1 MAGKI
6 YAIKEGNDPL
16 TKKKVQNIMVNSWD
30 ECLKYVKGIKG
41 AKYKSFKTKK
51 EAEEYFGKK
60 TSLKKSD
67 NSYPKDCLHIY
78 VDGSYNVNSNKYSYG
93 LVAVLQDTIVYIE
106 GNSFECDGKNSNRQI
121 SGELKAAIRA
131 VQYSL
136 DNNYEKVVIFH
147 DYMGICNHATGEWER
162 KEESSKDYYKKM
174 QSFMKQGIEIIFV
187 KVDSHTGDF
196 YNELADEVCKMNLNI
211 DSDKVV
217 AKFLKNNIIK
227 VNDKSIK
234 DLLLKVAPGFEGSIQ
249 VLDNRCQKA
258 TDDTIYS
265 KIIKL
270 YNEDKNSSLNLIN
283 NLSHNQKNNLIK
295 FLLNKL
301 DSNK

>member
-41 AKYKSFKTKK
+41 SKYKSFKTKK
-51 EAEEYFGKK
+51 EAEEYFSKK

-234 DLLLKVAPGFEGSIQ
+234 DLLLKVAPGFEDSIQ